1 MREIISKRLIIL
13 ILVLIAAIA
22 LPLFLKNKFY
32 MNIVIMV
39 IFYAALS
46 GSWNILAGYAGQLSL
61 GHTIFFGLGA
71 YTSTLLL
78 VKMGVSPWI
87 GLFAALIVSMGIG
100 ALIGWPAFR
109 LKGPFFTLATLAFSE
124 VIRYVASYWKEFTNG
139 AMGINIPFKP
149 GLATMMFRSKEPYYY
164 IALGM
169 LLIII
174 LITYM
179 IDRSK
184 IGSYFTAIR
193 ENEDAAEALGIPIT
207 RYKMYAILISSGLAA
222 MTGVFYAQYILF
234 IEPESVFNINFSS
247 QIALMSIIGGMGT
260 IFGPIVGAV
269 LLVPLNEIVRAT
281 FTGLNGLNYF
291 IYGIVLIVVV
301 SWMPNGIL
309 PTITDWFKRRRSKV
323 NKDREGAVKIDSAN

>member
-1 MREIISKRLIIL
+1 MRNLLSKKSIFLI
-13 ILVLIAAIA
+13 VLFIIA
-22 LPLFLKNKFY
+22 LALPSYLKNKFY

-78 VKMGVSPWI
+78 VKMGVSPWL
-87 GLFAALIVSMGIG
+87 GLFAAVIVSMSIG
-100 ALIGWPAFR
+100 ALIGYPAFR

-124 VIRYVASYWKEFTNG
+124 VIRHIASFWKELTNG

-149 GLATMMFRSKEPYYY
+149 GLSTMMFRTKEPYYF

-169 LLIII
+169 LIIII
-174 LITYM
+174 LITYL

-184 IGSYFTAIR
+184 VGSYFIAIR
-193 ENEDAAEALGIPIT
+193 ENEDAAEAVGIPIT
-207 RYKMYAILISSGLAA
+207 RYKLYAILISSGLAA

-234 IEPESVFNINFSS
+234 IEPEAVFNINFSS

-260 IFGPIVGAV
+260 IYGPIVGSV
-269 LLVPLNEIVRAT
+269 LLVPLNEIVRST
-281 FTGLNGLNYF
+281 FSGLNGLNFF

-301 SWMPNGIL
+301 TWMPKGIM
-309 PTITDWFKRRRSKV
+309 PTITDEIKRRRLKV
-323 NKDREGAVKIDSAN
+323 ASNRKEAAKIDSAS

>member
-1 MREIISKRLIIL
+1 MRELLSKKLILFIIL
-13 ILVLIAAIA
+13 LIAALA
-22 LPLFLKNKFY
+22 LPSVLKNKFY

-46 GSWNILAGYAGQLSL
+46 SSWNILAGYAGQLSL

-78 VKMGVSPWI
+78 VKMGVSPWL
-87 GLFAALIVSMGIG
+87 GLFGAIIVSVGIG
-100 ALIGWPAFR
+100 VLIGYPAFR

-124 VIRYVASYWKEFTNG
+124 VIRYVASFWKELTNG

-149 GLATMMFRSKEPYYY
+149 GLYTMMFRTKEPYYFL
-164 IALGM
+164 ALAM

-174 LITYM
+174 LITYL

-184 IGSYFTAIR
+184 IGSYFIAIR
-193 ENEDAAEALGIPIT
+193 ENEDAAEAIGIPIT
-207 RYKMYAILISSGLAA
+207 RYKQYAIIVSSGLAA

-234 IEPESVFNINFSS
+234 IEPEAVFNINFST

-269 LLVPLNEIVRAT
+269 LLVPLNEIVRST
-281 FTGLNGLNYF
+281 FSGLNGLNFF

-309 PTITDWFKRRRSKV
+309 PTITDLVKRHRLRVST
-323 NKDREGAVKIDSAN
+323 NREGAAKIDSTS

>member
-1 MREIISKRLIIL
+1 MRGLLSKKSIFLFIL
-13 ILVLIAAIA
+13 LIAAFA
-22 LPLFLKNKFY
+22 LPNFLKNKFY

-61 GHTIFFGLGA
+61 GHSIFFGLGA

-78 VKMGVSPWI
+78 VKMGVSPWLGI
-87 GLFAALIVSMGIG
+87 IAALIMSMAVG
-100 ALIGWPAFR
+100 ALIGYPAFR

-124 VIRYVASYWKEFTNG
+124 VIRYIASFWKELTNG

-149 GLATMMFRSKEPYYY
+149 GLATMMFRTKEPYYF

-169 LLIII
+169 LLLII
-174 LITYM
+174 LITFL

-184 IGSYFTAIR
+184 MGSYFIAIR
-193 ENEDAAEALGIPIT
+193 ENEDAAEVLGIPIT
-207 RYKMYAILISSGLAA
+207 RYKMYAMLISSGLAA
-222 MTGVFYAQYILF
+222 LTGVFYAQYILF
-234 IEPESVFNINFSS
+234 IEPEAVFNINFSS

-269 LLVPLNEIVRAT
+269 LLVPLNEIMRSA
-281 FTGLNGLNYF
+281 FSSLNGLNFF
-291 IYGIVLIVVV
+291 IYGIVLIIVV

-309 PTITDWFKRRRSKV
+309 PTITNQVKKRGLKV
-323 NKDREGAVKIDSAN
+323 STDRKGAGKIDTAN